1 MSRIAGGKPSLPIF
15 LPLECPALAFMHRRY
30 GVAMKPKNQTALS
43 KRRRAGASPGG
54 ATGAVGALRRPAI
67 PHRVLGLPTG
77 ESDPVRIITAA
88 HVRLRRWR
96 RLMDRATDGREAV
109 GTVGRVQ
116 RIILARDTLLRQ
128 VYDLLDPVGQSPHN

>member
-30 GVAMKPKNQTALS
+30 GVAMKPKNRTALA
-43 KRRRAGASPGG
+43 KRGRVGASPGG
-54 ATGAVGALRRPAI
+54 ATGAVGGFPRPAA
-67 PHRVLGLPTG
+67 HRVLGLPTG

-88 HVRLRRWR
+88 QVRLRRWR
-96 RLMDRATDGREAV
+96 RLMDRATDGRGAV

-116 RIILARDTLLRQ
+116 RIIQARDTLLRQ
-128 VYDLLDPVGQSPHN
+128 AYDLLDPVGQSPHN